1 MTNDV
6 TISGVR
12 DFPLRNLIGAKI
24 DEHPP
29 VPQTHCSDGRFAR
42 SFQGIG
48 TKHCRRGSF
57 ACNLLLYLQSDQR
70 SAEFWRVRNNQNFH
84 EIQVNNLLPLVARF
98 LPTDSPFSHIT
109 SAACAGFVSSTATNP
124 IWFVKTRLQL
134 DHDSNSK
141 MNVREC
147 IKRIYQQN
155 GLRGFYKG
163 ITASYFGISET
174 MVHFVIYEAL
184 KKKLVSCLR
193 NPFHVY
199 R

>member
-1 MTNDV
+1 MRYLV
-6 TISGVR
+6 
-12 DFPLRNLIGAKI
+12 GAKI
-24 DEHPP
+24 DEHSS
-29 VPQTHCSDGRFAR
+29 VPQTHCAERRFAR
-42 SFQGIG
+42 SFQRVG
-48 TKHCRRGSF
+48 TEHRRRCSVTGD
-57 ACNLLLYLQSDQR
+57 LLLYLQSDQR
-70 SAEFWRVRNNQNFH
+70 SVEFWRVRNNQDRSKA
-84 EIQVNNLLPLVARF
+84 QVINIHVRRF

-147 IKRIYQQN
+147 IKRIYHQN

-184 KKKLVSCLR
+184 KKKLVSSKVLLCVDCR
-193 NPFHVY
+193 C
-199 R
+199 

>member
-1 MTNDV
+1 MMSQFV
-6 TISGVR
+6 FAGLR
-12 DFPLRNLIGAKI
+12 DFPLRNLIGAQI
-24 DEHPP
+24 DEHRS
-29 VPQTHCSDGRFAR
+29 VPQIHRPAGRFACA
-42 SFQGIG
+42 FQRVG
-48 TKHCRRGSF
+48 TEHRWCCAF
-57 ACNLLLYLQSDQR
+57 AGDLFLYLQSDQR
-70 SAEFWRVRNNQNFH
+70 GVKFWRVRSANDCH
-84 EIQVNNLLPLVARF
+84 LIQVNDLNPFARRF

-147 IKRIYQQN
+147 IKRIYHQN

-184 KKKLVSCLR
+184 KKKLVS
-193 NPFHVY
+193 
-199 R
+199 